1 MSNNNNGNYQPEVE
15 HAKKLALMRKQYP
28 NLVEPSEGKEIQV
41 KTKLDEYKIQ
51 VLNFAK
57 KLMQEHGVRGFTSV
71 INSTSKTV
79 NGVKTNVKT
88 LETVPNELRFI
99 APVILVGSNGM
110 KTRGYRFG
118 VMDIY
123 FNPKLK
129 NSFEYFPETE
139 NDPNIIAMDKIPDD
153 QLPEIKVDYAINQVS
168 K

>member
-57 KLMQEHGVRGFTSV
+57 QRMQEHGVRGFTSV

-88 LETVPNELRFI
+88 LETVPN
-99 APVILVGSNGM
+99 
-110 KTRGYRFG
+110 
-118 VMDIY
+118 
-123 FNPKLK
+123 
-129 NSFEYFPETE
+129 
-139 NDPNIIAMDKIPDD
+139 
-153 QLPEIKVDYAINQVS
+153 
-168 K
+168 